1 MQERASIFRLW
12 KFFAGLSVDLK
23 CAQVA
28 TYSSLIIFLSV
39 LTAITVD
46 KDVWFRDITGSP
58 SPFPVMACLY
68 SIRFQLSGIRKSSS
82 GVDCAQ
88 EHPPHCLPGC
98 TCKEKIPPSSPLTAL
113 PPLGLLSDPPPVPN
127 NARGVVP
134 GVRVPT
140 ALERHNSII
149 IGLEV

>member
-1 MQERASIFRLW
+1 VRSFNACLECLQIY
-12 KFFAGLSVDLK
+12 
-23 CAQVA
+23 QVA

-58 SPFPVMACLY
+58 SPFPVMMCLH
-68 SIRFQLSGIRKSSS
+68 SIKHWLSSIRKSPS
-82 GVDCAQ
+82 GVGSAQ

-98 TCKEKIPPSSPLTAL
+98 ACKEKIAPSSPSIAL
-113 PPLGLLSDPPPVPN
+113 PQQGLIPDPLCRLSA
-127 NARGVVP
+127 NARGAVP

-140 ALERHNSII
+140 ALERHNSIFV
-149 IGLEV
+149 GLEV

>member
-1 MQERASIFRLW
+1 MGLFSACLERLQ
-12 KFFAGLSVDLK
+12 K
-23 CAQVA
+23 CVQVA
-28 TYSSLIIFLSV
+28 TYSSLIMSLSI

-58 SPFPVMACLY
+58 SPFPIMVCLY
-68 SIRFQLSGIRKSSS
+68 SIRFQLSGIRKSSC
-82 GVDCAQ
+82 GVDSTQ

-98 TCKEKIPPSSPLTAL
+98 TCKEKILPSSPLTAL
-113 PPLGLLSDPPPVPN
+113 PPLGLLSVPPPVAN
-127 NARGVVP
+127 NARGAVP